1 MTRPPSHRL
10 AHSDDNV
17 RLIVTVARM
26 YHERGISQSQI
37 AADLHLS
44 QPRVSRL
51 LKSATELGIVRTTVT
66 VPEGIHSDTE
76 DALVATYGRYGL
88 TNAVVV
94 ESSGYGVDPVR
105 SLGSAA
111 AQYLSATLTGHDRV
125 GISSWSAT
133 LLAVAE
139 AMRPARHRMAE
150 TVVQVMGGLGD
161 PRVQMEASRLMG
173 LFASCTRADPVFLP
187 APAVLTSKSVRD
199 SLVAD
204 PSVSSVM
211 DRWNDL
217 TVVLVGIG
225 PAMGSELLRESGNI
239 LADSDRA
246 TLMEAGAVG
255 DVCLRFFDANG
266 DLIES
271 SVNDRLVGISYEV
284 LKRIPRR
291 IGVAGGAV
299 KHAAIRGAILG
310 GWANILITDLDEA
323 VRLLETAPA

>member
-1 MTRPPSHRL
+1 M
-10 AHSDDNV
+10 AHNDDNV

-26 YHERGISQSQI
+26 YHERGISQPQI

-76 DALVATYGRYGL
+76 DALVAAYGRSGL

-94 ESSGYGVDPVR
+94 ESSGRGVDPVR
-105 SLGSAA
+105 ALGSAA

-173 LFASCTRADPVFLP
+173 LVASCTRADPVFLP
-187 APAVLTSKSVRD
+187 APAVLTSKAVRD
-199 SLVAD
+199 SLVVD
-204 PSVSSVM
+204 PSVASVM
-211 DRWNDL
+211 DRWKDL

-225 PAMGSELLRESGNI
+225 PAMGSELLRESGNV

-246 TLMEAGAVG
+246 SLMVAGAVG
-255 DVCLRFFDANG
+255 DVCLRFFDAKG

-291 IGVAGGAV
+291 IGVAGGPD

-310 GWANILITDLDEA
+310 GWVNILVTDLGEA
-323 VRLLETAPA
+323 ERLLDTAPA